1 MSRVEQAATSAI
13 VDPVVQTFRSEI
25 ASLDARLLATVNER
39 IAAVAQLHRY
49 KAAQGIRLRD
59 EVREQEMLDYLA
71 ALNSGPLSSAG
82 LVELYEFVLE
92 LVRREAAGA

>member
-1 MSRVEQAATSAI
+1 MNGAGPMEQAT

-25 ASLDARLLATVNER
+25 ASLDARLLSTVNER

-49 KAAQGIRLRD
+49 KAAHGIPLRD
-59 EVREQEMLDYLA
+59 ETREQEMLDYLTT
-71 ALNSGPLSSAG
+71 LNSGPISPAG
-82 LVELYEFVLE
+82 LAALYEFVLE